1 MRFGIGQPVPRKED
15 PRFLT
20 GRGRFVADI
29 DLAHQ
34 TYAVFIHA
42 PHASARIRG
51 IDKPPP
57 SMRRAFTPS

>member
-29 DLAHQ
+29 DFARQ
-34 TYAVFIHA
+34 AYASLSTRRTPA
-42 PHASARIRG
+42 PGSAAST
-51 IDKPPP
+51 KPPP
-57 SMRRAFTPS
+57 SKPRAFTPS